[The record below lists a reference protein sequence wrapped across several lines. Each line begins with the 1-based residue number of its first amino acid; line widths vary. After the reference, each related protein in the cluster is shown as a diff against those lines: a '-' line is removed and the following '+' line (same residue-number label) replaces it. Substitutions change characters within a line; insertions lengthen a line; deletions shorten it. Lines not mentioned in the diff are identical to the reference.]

1 MADNLKILGTEYS
14 NVAGVIV
21 SGYPNYEDYLRIFDR
36 DYSNVSGLVVTTTQL
51 EDRTYLH
58 VEGGSKTSSDL
69 IVSNG
74 TVTVPAGLYAQG
86 AYASFPIYDGTV
98 I

>member
-1 MADNLKILGTEYS
+1 MADNLKVLGSVYP
-14 NVAGVIV
+14 NVNGIIVAG
-21 SGYPNYEDYLRIFDR
+21 YENAEDYLRIFDR
-36 DYSNVSGLVVTTTQL
+36 DYSHVEGLVVTTTQL
-51 EDRTYLH
+51 EDRLYLH
-58 VEGGSKTSSDL
+58 TELEPKTSSDL